1 MRMILLRAFLL
12 TSIASTLACSVE
24 VGSQKWCDNIKGK
37 PEGDWTLNEAKA
49 YAKHC
54 LFR

>member
-1 MRMILLRAFLL
+1 MRIIMLRGLLLL
-12 TSIASTLACSVE
+12 LVASVLACSAQ
-24 VGSQKWCDNIKGK
+24 VGSQKWCDNVKNK

-54 LFR
+54 LFK

>member
-1 MRMILLRAFLL
+1 MMKIQLPSYFLCL
-12 TSIASTLACSVE
+12 VFLSGCSAE
-24 VGSQKWCDNIKGK
+24 VGSQRWCDELNEK

-54 LFR
+54 LFK